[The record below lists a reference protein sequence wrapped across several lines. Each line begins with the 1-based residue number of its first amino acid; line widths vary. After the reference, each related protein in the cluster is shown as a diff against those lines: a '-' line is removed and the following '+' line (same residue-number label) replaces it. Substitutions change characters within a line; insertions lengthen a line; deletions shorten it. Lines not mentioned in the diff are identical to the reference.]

1 MKLKQHARVDT
12 NIEPAPVQ
20 PVGVSGAEYRRQ
32 WNKLN
37 RARMRKIQ
45 SRWLKNHPEKQ
56 KKFPRSV
63 RDKWQPLRKQKDQIR
78 YRRNWEKA
86 PNRRT
91 RWTTAETN
99 TLLTFTGTDRELSA
113 ILGRSISAIQLRRH
127 VLKQAK
133 ATE

>member
-1 MKLKQHARVDT
+1 MELKQHARVDT
-12 NIEPAPVQ
+12 NIEPAPVR

-45 SRWLKNHPEKQ
+45 RRWYENHPEKQ

-63 RDKWQPLRKQKDQIR
+63 REKWQPLRKQKDKSR

-91 RWTTAETN
+91 RWTTDETN

-127 VLKQAK
+127 ALKHAK
-133 ATE
+133 TTE